1 MTMSDYDRIA
11 TAIEY
16 IVQRADNQP
25 ALDDIAAHIQLSPY
39 HFQRLFSRWVG
50 VTPKR
55 FLQVLT
61 VENAKQLLT
70 DSRSLLDVSLS
81 VGLSSGSRL
90 YDHFVQVE
98 AVTPGEFKTGGRGM
112 EIEYAVQ
119 DTPFGETFMAKT
131 RRGICNLEFT
141 GEAGPESLLADLCV
155 KWPHA
160 TLKKN
165 PREMNNLFN
174 RIFRGEQ
181 RWDRPLPLH
190 VTGTNF
196 QIMVWKAILQI
207 PPGQVAS
214 YSQVAQSIGRPNAAR
229 AVGTAIGDNP
239 IAFLIP
245 CHRVIQKC
253 GKLGGYKWGETRMH
267 AVHAWEAARYE

>member
-1 MTMSDYDRIA
+1 MTMSDYERIA

-16 IVQRADNQP
+16 IVQRAGNQP
-25 ALDDIAAHIQLSPY
+25 ALNDIAAHIHLSPY

-70 DSRSLLDVSLS
+70 DSRSLLDVSIS

-98 AVTPGEFKTGGRGM
+98 AVTPGEFKTGGHGM

-119 DTPFGETFMAKT
+119 DTPFGQAFMAKT
-131 RRGICNLEFT
+131 RRGICNLEFI
-141 GEAGPESLLADLCV
+141 GEEGPESLLSDLGV

-160 TLKKN
+160 SLKKN
-165 PREMNNLFN
+165 PREINSLLN

-190 VTGTNF
+190 VSGTNF

-207 PPGQVAS
+207 PPGQIAS
-214 YSQVAQSIGRPNAAR
+214 YSQVAESIGRPNAAR

-239 IAFLIP
+239 VAFLIP

-253 GKLGGYKWGETRMH
+253 GKLGGYKWGETRLH

>member
-1 MTMSDYDRIA
+1 MSDYERIA

-16 IVQRADNQP
+16 IVQRAGNQP
-25 ALDDIAAHIQLSPY
+25 ALNDIAAHIQLSPY

-70 DSRSLLDVSLS
+70 DSRSLLDVSLA

-119 DTPFGETFMAKT
+119 DTPFGQAFMAKT

-141 GEAGPESLLADLCV
+141 GEAGPESLLADLSV

-165 PREMNNLFN
+165 PREMNTLFN

-181 RWDRPLPLH
+181 TWDRPLPLH

-214 YSQVAQSIGRPNAAR
+214 YSQVAEFIGRPNAAR

-253 GKLGGYKWGETRMH
+253 GKLGGYKWGETRLH